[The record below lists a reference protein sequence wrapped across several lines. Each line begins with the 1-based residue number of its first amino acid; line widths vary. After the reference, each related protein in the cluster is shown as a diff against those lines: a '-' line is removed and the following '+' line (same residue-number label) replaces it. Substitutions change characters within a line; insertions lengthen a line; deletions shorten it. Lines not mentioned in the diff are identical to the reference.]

1 MDQQTAEARRSGIGG
16 SDVPAIL
23 GEVPRRRSVDV
34 WLEKTGQP
42 EAEAF
47 GGNKRTRWGQRLEPM
62 IANLIAEE
70 WGTSCGLEVRR
81 VGLARHKDRHWQ
93 LGSADRLGY
102 LLERKGKAPRAR
114 TAELVDKR
122 TAFLAQPDEGLEIKT
137 HGFFA
142 GKDYTEED
150 SSEDA
155 VPTKIRLQCDWY
167 MSVFDLDRWN
177 LACLI
182 DTADDREY
190 VIQRDRELEA
200 ALLEEMDRW
209 WRRHVVEGVAPD
221 PDGSERFDR
230 YVRERYK
237 DHGVEIVRRPELA
250 EVMRE
255 YRGAHEAAKEAE
267 ARKELAKQQLCL
279 AIGAAAGVETPAGV
293 VTWKRAA
300 SGGVDYKGLV
310 ETLAAEHG
318 ISAPELAAHLQ
329 KHTRPGSR
337 RIHTKW
343 SK

>member
-1 MDQQTAEARRSGIGG
+1 MDEATKALRRSGIGG

-23 GEVPRRRSVDV
+23 GEVSRRKAVDV
-34 WLEKTGQP
+34 WLEKMQRP
-42 EAEAF
+42 EVEAF
-47 GGNKRTRWGQRLEPM
+47 EGNSRTRWGQKLEP
-62 IANLIAEE
+62 LIASLISQE
-70 WGTSCGLEVRR
+70 WGERCGLEVRR

-102 LLERKGKAPRAR
+102 LLERKGKAPKAR
-114 TAELVDKR
+114 TAELVDGGV
-122 TAFLAQPDEGLEIKT
+122 LGQPDEGLEIKT

-142 GKDYTEED
+142 GKDYDQED
-150 SSEDA
+150 ASEDA

-167 MSVFDLDRWN
+167 MSVFDLPRWN

-190 VIQRDRELEA
+190 VIERDRDLEA

-209 WRRHVVEGVAPD
+209 WRVHVVEGRAPE
-221 PDGSERFDR
+221 PDGTERFDR
-230 YVRERYK
+230 YVRQRYQ
-237 DHGVEIVRRPELA
+237 DHDVEIVRRPELA

-255 YRGAHEAAKEAE
+255 YRSAHEAAKAAE
-267 ARKELAKQQLCL
+267 ARKELAKQQICL
-279 AIGAAAGVETPAGV
+279 AIADKAGVESRAGV

-310 ETLAAEHG
+310 ETLAKEHG
-318 ISAPELAAHLQ
+318 VADHELAAYLA

-343 SK
+343 GE